1 MSGVAYKAG
10 HTKKNILI
18 AIVNQKLSGLD
29 EGGAFRSKGTILAS
43 TDSNS
48 MLSKHIITLS

>member
-1 MSGVAYKAG
+1 MIGAYGSQQSKDSSEYRMQKHMSGVAYKAG

-29 EGGAFRSKGTILAS
+29 
-43 TDSNS
+43 
-48 MLSKHIITLS
+48 